1 MNIIIVDDDALVS
14 ASLKTILEA
23 DQDITV
29 LDTGKSGL
37 DAVDLYFKHQPDVT
51 LLDIQMPDMNGLEAA
66 RKIFCRDPKARIL
79 FLTTFADNDYI
90 IQALSIG
97 AKGYILK
104 QDFESIGPALKA
116 VMSGQS
122 VFGRDIVSK
131 LPDLIHGSKVFSY
144 RDYGISEKEEEIITL
159 VTQGLNNK
167 EIAEQAYL
175 STGTVRNYL
184 SSILDKLDLR
194 DRTQLVVFH
203 YQHH

>member
-1 MNIIIVDDDALVS
+1 MNIILVDDDALVS
-14 ASLKTILEA
+14 ISLKTILEA
-23 DQDITV
+23 GKDITV
-29 LDTGKSGL
+29 QGIGKSGH
-37 DAVDLYFKHQPDVT
+37 DAVRLYFKHQPDVA
-51 LLDIQMPDMNGLEAA
+51 LLDIQMPGMNGLEAA
-66 RKIFCRDPKARIL
+66 KDILGRDSKARIL
-79 FLTTFADNDYI
+79 FLTTFSDNDYI
-90 IQALSIG
+90 IQALNIG
-97 AKGYILK
+97 VKGYILK
-104 QDFESIGPALKA
+104 QDFESIIPALKA

-131 LPDLIHGSKVFSY
+131 LPGLLHGNKIISY
-144 RDYGISEKEEEIITL
+144 RDFGISEKEEEIITL

-184 SSILDKLDLR
+184 SSILDKLGLR